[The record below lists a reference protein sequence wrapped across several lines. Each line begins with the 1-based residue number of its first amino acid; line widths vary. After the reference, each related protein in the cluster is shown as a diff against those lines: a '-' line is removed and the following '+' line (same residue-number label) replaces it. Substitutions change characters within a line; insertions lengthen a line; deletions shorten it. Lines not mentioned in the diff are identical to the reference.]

1 MKERKRERESE
12 REREREREKKKHSDM
27 QTAKAW
33 LYEYALFVLTWF
45 TAYRYGEKYI

>member
-1 MKERKRERESE
+1 MKERKREWE
-12 REREREREKKKHSDM
+12 REREREREKKKDSDM

-33 LYEYALFVLTWF
+33 LYEYTLFVLTWF